1 MKKFAKTLIILLFIL
16 PVGAVAA
23 KKPQP
28 EIATEKAPNKQQKT
42 CIAAASQWLCG
53 TQAELP
59 ELRKQAA
66 EMIAKQ
72 AKTVQI
78 TTIETTPHWQ
88 VVETTESK
96 PTRQIKAKPI
106 AKTTALKK
114 SNNKP
119 AKQLRQQSQTA
130 KLTVKPTAKRV
141 AKPHTSIQRF
151 RQWQQLYP
159 NKWSLQVVAST
170 ELKKLKDFVIQ
181 HGLLDEQFTIATTTV
196 NQATWHIV
204 LVGVFDNAQQAMA
217 YRRQL
222 PPPLNKTAWAR
233 AIASINPY

>member
-1 MKKFAKTLIILLFIL
+1 MKKFAKTLIMLLFIL

-28 EIATEKAPNKQQKT
+28 KIATEKAPNKQQKT

-119 AKQLRQQSQTA
+119 AKQLRQQSQAT
-130 KLTVKPTAKRV
+130 TKRV

-181 HGLLDEQFTIATTTV
+181 HNLLNEQFTIATTTV

-233 AIASINPY
+233 AIATINSQE